1 MSKNRWKKLTSAHV
15 VRKLFIIFCFLV
27 LLFVAFNYFLIPLYV
42 NAGGIETV
50 PSVVGMAYDDA
61 HHVLDSLGFEARKG
75 DVRLDRDHP
84 AGIVIIQNPVAG
96 DSVKKGRR
104 VYLTVSGGELLVSV
118 PSIKGRTLR
127 DARFALEKEGLRL
140 GAIEYAASDQFP
152 ENTVIEQ
159 KVGAGAKVKRDVYV
173 SVVVS
178 QGSVAQKIAVPDV
191 TGKTLAEASAI
202 FQAAGLAVGNITY
215 VPSADLLPNTIVD
228 QYPRV
233 GEMVATGQKVDLFVV
248 QGAEKQ
254 KETLEN

>member
-1 MSKNRWKKLTSAHV
+1 MSGKRLKKMSSSRF
-15 VRKLFIIFCFLV
+15 VRKLFIVFCICIF
-27 LLFVAFNYFLIPLYV
+27 LFVAFNYFLIPWYV

-61 HHVLDSLGFEARKG
+61 HRALDSLGFEARKG

-84 AGIVIIQNPVAG
+84 AGVVIIQNPVAG
-96 DSVKKGRR
+96 DKVKKGRR
-104 VYLTVSGGELLVSV
+104 VYLTVSGGELLVEV

-140 GAIEYAASDQFP
+140 GAIEYASSDQFP

-159 KVGAGAKVKRDVYV
+159 KVVPGARVKRDVYV

-178 QGSVAQKIAVPDV
+178 QGSVAQKVVVPDV
-191 TGKTLAEASAI
+191 TGKTLAEATTL
-202 FQAAGLAVGNITY
+202 FLAAGLVVGNITY

-233 GEMVATGQKVDLFVV
+233 GEMVVSGQKIDLFVV

-254 KETLEN
+254 KEILEN